1 MKDLINKWASDPQ
14 LSFMLNIVFGFIT
27 AISFAFAVLV
37 FFAQSRKEK
46 AYEEILKAAERENEF
61 NKTEEDIQK
70 NKQYVESLKAQVA
83 KDIPKYARIA
93 VLKAKVERLHNEL
106 SDDFKEYMELK
117 KELVELGEE
126 IDNDELDQRLIEVI
140 NPYAFKINQKTML
153 ILFGVFIFISPL
165 IGEIVAYLDF
175 IISTRTSSPISL
187 NLALLYICS
196 LISAT
201 ICLSP
206 IIIRRTRLSTKR
218 RLILLSVI
226 FIISSF
232 VVFYFPLFDIVQGW
246 IYQLPLT
253 LLSILLFAIGMSC
266 LVSALIKMSKV

>member
-1 MKDLINKWASDPQ
+1 MEDLINKWASDPQ
-14 LSFMLNIVFGFIT
+14 LLFVLTIIFGFIT
-27 AISFAFAVLV
+27 SISLAFAVFV
-37 FFAQSRKEK
+37 FFAQSKKEK

-70 NKQYVESLKAQVA
+70 NKQYAEILKAQVA

-106 SDDFKEYMELK
+106 SDDFNEYMELK

-165 IGEIVAYLDF
+165 IGELVAYIDF
-175 IISTRTSSPISL
+175 IISTRTSSPISF
-187 NLALLYICS
+187 NLALLYVCS

-201 ICLSP
+201 ICISP
-206 IIIRRTRLSTKR
+206 IIIKRTRLSTKR

-232 VVFYFPLFDIVQGW
+232 AVFYFPLFDIVRGW
-246 IYQLPLT
+246 NYQLTLT
-253 LLSILLFAIGMSC
+253 LLSIFLFAVGMNC
-266 LVSALIKMSKV
+266 LVSALLKMSKV